1 MTVTDHG
8 LPDEASLLRM
18 ENELFARIDAA
29 EAAEPVPTRA
39 SRAKQRSFLR
49 RGPLIG
55 VLAGA
60 AALAIG
66 TVVVQPFG
74 TAGTVRPVDTAQPH
88 APDLFVADTG
98 VDRVPRMEFE
108 ADWSFNVNDPLVL
121 RDFSTAVVS
130 GKVIGVERSYVSGNA
145 NVVTAYSVQVET
157 VYKGEDIPEIISVTL
172 PGGSVPLGE
181 YISSLD
187 ELGRYEMKLG
197 HKTPELLR
205 NAGIDPSQQED
216 PRTMD
221 PSTPVTEN
229 WGVNP
234 ASEAMIAE
242 LQPDAWVFFLTSDDD
257 VYYGAGF
264 DHALRYLKNGQVYG
278 IRLEAERSPI
288 PEGELVD
295 PR

>member
-1 MTVTDHG
+1 MTVTERR

-29 EAAEPVPTRA
+29 AAEAVPTRA
-39 SRAKQRSFLR
+39 GRVKRRLLR

-66 TVVVQPFG
+66 TVVVQPLD
-74 TAGTVRPVDTAQPH
+74 TADTVRPVDTAQSQ
-88 APDLFVADTG
+88 ASDLFVADTG
-98 VDRVPRMEFE
+98 VEGVPRMGFE

-130 GKVIGVERSYVSGNA
+130 GRVIGIERSYVSGNGFIS
-145 NVVTAYSVQVET
+145 TAYSVRVEKI
-157 VYKGEDIPEIISVTL
+157 YKGSNIAEIISVNL
-172 PGGSVPLGE
+172 PGGTVSRQE
-181 YISSLD
+181 FM
-187 ELGRYEMKLG
+187 EAQAER
-197 HKTPELLR
+197 LR
-205 NAGIDPSQQED
+205 GLGIDPNYEVGQ
-216 PRTMD
+216 PIVD

-229 WGVNP
+229 RGVNP

-242 LQPDAWVFFLTSDDD
+242 LQPDAWVFYLISDDN
-257 VYYGAGF
+257 VFYGAGF

-278 IRLEAERSPI
+278 IHPESERSPI
-288 PEGELVD
+288 PEDELVD
-295 PR
+295 RG